1 MSVNSRGNPWSQS
14 CVCNVACAELG
25 SVKYGVMVQTG
36 NEFRCGTNANVFI
49 TLYGT
54 AGDSGQRPLTQAKR
68 NAFERNQKANFELD
82 AVDLGTTRAGG
93 GWFISRVLHAVARAY
108 FNVPTG
114 TDVLGDLN
122 SVLEGLV
129 TRT

>member
-1 MSVNSRGNPWSQS
+1 MSVDSRGNPWSQS

-82 AVDLGTTRAGG
+82 AVDLGTTCAGS
-93 GWFISRVLHAVARAY
+93 SRECCMQSPGPILTCLQAR
-108 FNVPTG
+108 TC
-114 TDVLGDLN
+114 
-122 SVLEGLV
+122 LEI
-129 TRT
+129 